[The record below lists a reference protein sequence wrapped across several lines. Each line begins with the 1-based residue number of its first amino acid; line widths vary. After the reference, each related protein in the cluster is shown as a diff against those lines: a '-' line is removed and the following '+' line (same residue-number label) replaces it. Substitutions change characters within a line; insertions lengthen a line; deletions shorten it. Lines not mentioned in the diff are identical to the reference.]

1 MLIPDDFNLES
12 YYYNIPEDKIAKYP
26 TQKRTQ
32 SSLLILEKETGNLT
46 KLLFSDIIKYLKPDD
61 LLILNDTRVIK
72 ARLKGRKKGTN
83 ANIELLILQEL
94 DHNIWR
100 CLAKPSKRLK
110 SGTEVDFFDKL
121 RAEVIRKNTDG
132 SINIRF
138 IIHSKQSFFE
148 ILDEIGEVP
157 IPPYFKRNCEEID
170 NERYQTI
177 YARELGAVAAPTAGL
192 HFDDEIISLIKEQGV
207 QIQFITLHTGYG
219 TFKPIESQDIR
230 DHPIHSEKF
239 HISKETYNA
248 LTKAKALDQRIIPIG
263 TTSMRVIEYIFQNE
277 GTPEFA
283 GDCDLYIYPGFNF
296 QISKGLLTNFHLPYS
311 SLLVLVS
318 AFAGREKI
326 KNAYKFALENNFRF
340 FSYGDSMLII

>member
-1 MLIPDDFNLES
+1 MVIPDDFNLES

-26 TQKRTQ
+26 TQKR
-32 SSLLILEKETGNLT
+32 SRSNLLVLEKETGNLKKIT
-46 KLLFSDIIKYLKPDD
+46 FSDIVKYLNPGD

-83 ANIELLILQEL
+83 ANIEFLVLQEF
-94 DHNIWR
+94 DNNTWR

-110 SGTEVDFFDKL
+110 QGTEVDFFNKL
-121 RAEVIRKNTDG
+121 RAEVISKNADG
-132 SINIRF
+132 SVNVRF
-138 IIHSKQSFFE
+138 IIPSKQSFFE
-148 ILDEIGEVP
+148 ILEEIGEVP
-157 IPPYFKRNCEEID
+157 IPPYLKRTSEEID

-177 YARELGAVAAPTAGL
+177 YAREFGAVAAPTAGL
-192 HFDDEIISLIKEQGV
+192 HFDNETISKIKEQGV

-230 DHPIHSEKF
+230 THPIHSEKF
-239 HISKETYNA
+239 QVPQKTYNA
-248 LTKAKALDQRIIPIG
+248 LRTAKTLNHRVIPVG

-277 GTPEFA
+277 FLPELA

-296 QISKGLLTNFHLPYS
+296 KISKGLVTNFHLPYS

-318 AFAGREKI
+318 AFAGKENIQK
-326 KNAYKFALENNFRF
+326 AYKYALKNNFRF